1 MRPLTLHLQFF
12 GPYRDENIDFQKF
25 DATPLFLISGK
36 TGSGKTTI
44 FDGMCYALF
53 DQSSGVDREPQD
65 MRSDFATTGD
75 HTRVTFT
82 FSHRNRTYRI
92 VREPAQILK
101 KKRGTGVKRTAAS
114 VELTVFERETEIKQ
128 LTKTRQVNEYL
139 QELLQMDGKQF
150 AQIVLLPQGEFRRFL
165 VAPSEDKAAVLE
177 QLFNT
182 EIFARWTDQL
192 RDKRRR
198 DRAQTEKVAQ
208 QLEQLQTRLIWT
220 QANQDRATE
229 LLDAHQTPAL
239 LTLMEEQQQATQ
251 SAVAAL
257 TEQVTAAQD
266 QVTMLTKQDTREE
279 QLLQDRQ
286 QLVMQTDRQQKLA
299 AQAPAMKTVQQQI
312 AELEWGQG
320 IQSQWQERQTARH
333 NLTQRQTALQQA
345 QAGLAQAQAAHVT
358 ATTAQT
364 DAQSISDRI
373 ATTKDE
379 LAQQA
384 KIKPIYQQI
393 AALTTQLSQGKK
405 DASAAQQTV
414 VALQQKLTQT
424 KQALQDQ
431 QRVVA
436 GQATLYQTGQQLT
449 KQDGQLKDW
458 NRQLTGLQTA
468 EQQQQQETKQLT
480 ALQTQIATQRQATD
494 QARQQAEDLNQELL
508 NHEIV
513 RLVGQLKPGS
523 PCPIC
528 GATDHPSPAAVAD
541 TTVTEAEVK
550 QAQAVAQ
557 QQQDRLTQ
565 LTTRQQNLRE
575 ELTTRQ
581 TQQQADVR
589 VFWQSLPATVVVDP
603 MTLPAVA
610 QRLADLTNQ
619 QQAALRTLHQQQ
631 AAITQAQA
639 QVDQLKKQVTQ
650 CEQQLQTAQT
660 TQQEKTRAVDRLTAQ
675 LTTQRQQLPA
685 TAATLADF
693 KRQEQQLQQ
702 QLATDQAAW
711 EAVTQRVKQ
720 ATDRLTVATTEV
732 KAATAEL
739 EKSQQRCQTAAD
751 QVQALLSQHF
761 EAVTPETESQV
772 AACLEQLATL
782 PQKRQQVQD
791 FRTQQERVT
800 TTIAELKKR
809 VADQPEPDRAQT
821 QAALQAA
828 AKQVN
833 ALQDQRHNQQ
843 DQFQRN
849 AETVSALKRQM
860 AQQETALKR
869 SQELTE
875 LVDVVN
881 GDGPNSKL
889 GLERYVLQTYLRQIL
904 TVGNQRLEQLTNG
917 RYQFL
922 VDDQP
927 ATYKKNSGLEIN
939 VYDDHVGE
947 QRSVHTLSGGE
958 SFIAALA
965 LALALGEVIQQTT
978 GSVDVDALFIDE
990 GFGSLDE
997 DALMTALESLE
1008 TVEGQHR
1015 MIGIISHV
1023 SELRAQVP
1031 NQLQVVSNGNGE
1043 SKITYQIDEG

>member
-128 LTKTRQVNEYL
+128 LTKARQVNEYL

-239 LTLMEEQQQATQ
+239 LTLVEEQQQATQ

-286 QLVMQTDRQQKLA
+286 QLVIQTDRQQKLA

-312 AELEWGQG
+312 AELEWSQG

-333 NLTQRQTALQQA
+333 NLTQRRTALQQA
-345 QAGLAQAQAAHVT
+345 QAGLDQAQAAHVT

-424 KQALQDQ
+424 KQELQDQ
-431 QRVVA
+431 QQVVT

-458 NRQLTGLQTA
+458 NRQLTALQTA

-480 ALQTQIATQRQATD
+480 ALQTQIATQRQATG

-589 VFWQSLPATVVVDP
+589 VFWQSLPATVAVDP

-739 EKSQQRCQTAAD
+739 EKSQQRCQMAAD

-772 AACLEQLATL
+772 AACLEQLTTL
-782 PQKRQQVQD
+782 PQKRQRVQD

-904 TVGNQRLEQLTNG
+904 TVGNQRLQQLTNG

>member
-286 QLVMQTDRQQKLA
+286 QLVIQTDRQQKLA

>member
-1 MRPLTLHLQFF
+1 M
-12 GPYRDENIDFQKF
+12 
-25 DATPLFLISGK
+25 
-36 TGSGKTTI
+36 
-44 FDGMCYALF
+44 
-53 DQSSGVDREPQD
+53 
-65 MRSDFATTGD
+65 
-75 HTRVTFT
+75 
-82 FSHRNRTYRI
+82 
-92 VREPAQILK
+92 
-101 KKRGTGVKRTAAS
+101 
-114 VELTVFERETEIKQ
+114 
-128 LTKTRQVNEYL
+128 
-139 QELLQMDGKQF
+139 
-150 AQIVLLPQGEFRRFL
+150 
-165 VAPSEDKAAVLE
+165 
-177 QLFNT
+177 
-182 EIFARWTDQL
+182 
-192 RDKRRR
+192 
-198 DRAQTEKVAQ
+198 
-208 QLEQLQTRLIWT
+208 
-220 QANQDRATE
+220 
-229 LLDAHQTPAL
+229 
-239 LTLMEEQQQATQ
+239 
-251 SAVAAL
+251 
-257 TEQVTAAQD
+257 
-266 QVTMLTKQDTREE
+266 
-279 QLLQDRQ
+279 
-286 QLVMQTDRQQKLA
+286 
-299 AQAPAMKTVQQQI
+299 
-312 AELEWGQG
+312 
-320 IQSQWQERQTARH
+320 
-333 NLTQRQTALQQA
+333 
-345 QAGLAQAQAAHVT
+345 
-358 ATTAQT
+358 
-364 DAQSISDRI
+364 
-373 ATTKDE
+373 
-379 LAQQA
+379 
-384 KIKPIYQQI
+384 
-393 AALTTQLSQGKK
+393 
-405 DASAAQQTV
+405 
-414 VALQQKLTQT
+414 
-424 KQALQDQ
+424 
-431 QRVVA
+431 VA

-480 ALQTQIATQRQATD
+480 ALQTQIATQQQATD

-650 CEQQLQTAQT
+650 CEQQLRTAQT

-904 TVGNQRLEQLTNG
+904 TVGNQRLQQLTNG

>member
-128 LTKTRQVNEYL
+128 LTKARQVNEYL

-150 AQIVLLPQGEFRRFL
+150 AQIVLLPQDEFRRFL

-239 LTLMEEQQQATQ
+239 LTLVEEQQQATQ

-286 QLVMQTDRQQKLA
+286 QLVIQTDRQQKLA

-312 AELEWGQG
+312 AELEWSQG

-333 NLTQRQTALQQA
+333 NLTQRRTALQQA
-345 QAGLAQAQAAHVT
+345 QAGLDQAQAAHVT

-424 KQALQDQ
+424 KQELQDQ
-431 QRVVA
+431 QQVVT

-458 NRQLTGLQTA
+458 NRQLTALQTA

-480 ALQTQIATQRQATD
+480 ALQTQIATQRQATG

-589 VFWQSLPATVVVDP
+589 VFWQSLPATVAVDP

-739 EKSQQRCQTAAD
+739 EKSQQRCQMAAD

-772 AACLEQLATL
+772 AACLEQLTTL
-782 PQKRQQVQD
+782 PQKRQRVQD

-904 TVGNQRLEQLTNG
+904 TVGNQRLQQLTNG